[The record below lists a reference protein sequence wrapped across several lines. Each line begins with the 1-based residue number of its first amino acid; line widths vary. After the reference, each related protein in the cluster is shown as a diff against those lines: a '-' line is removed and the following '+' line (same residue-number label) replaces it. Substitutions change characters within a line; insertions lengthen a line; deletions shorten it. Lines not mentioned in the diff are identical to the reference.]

1 MLQENLM
8 NLMRQVSTPST
19 GGGCCCHGN
28 ACEGLECL
36 CRPRYFAG
44 QLLTDE
50 DLNRLDHYI
59 VAKDRLHNRYL
70 HGTGVVCGLEVVCQP
85 CDNDITVRSGY
96 ALGPCGEDI
105 VVCHDT
111 TVSVTDLLKEFRAQ
125 KTKNPCD
132 PYGGRPSTDCDAA
145 EQEWI
150 LAVCYQEKPSR
161 GVTSLRQP
169 KKTSCGCGCGGS
181 SSGGGCGCGGSSK
194 HSATATT
201 TSNGSCGCAT
211 RTSTPAQCQP
221 TLTCEGYTFKLIK
234 PKKEPSRDTTALT
247 ELLSRS
253 ELARKVFAC
262 LMSLVTQISQLPAS
276 PTPQQLSD
284 LCCRLKGEL
293 QEILDTGNVHD
304 CLLGQRLFDIV
315 CPNVNDPQF
324 SQKVANAITALLQI
338 AIELFKSCVCSA
350 MLPPCSV
357 GSPDDCVPLA
367 TLTIRASDQKVVYIC
382 NWSARKFAVTMPML
396 GYWLDWIPVFDNL
409 RKSIVKLCCTRTR
422 TPRFQVNDKLHV
434 EMAPQAGFA
443 AMNVEGAVGQPPN
456 EVPVEEE
463 NATAFKNLTVQYAR
477 RTNPLSGLEATVLAG
492 LGLKDTN
499 EQPIASETEIMN
511 PFAALALTHL
521 AGPAGQAVVP
531 DQISAALGN
540 LLGRDAGSPQTPA
553 PSVNEDRMAKLEA
566 AVADLQK
573 TVATQ
578 RQTIATLRK
587 GKGNG

>member
-1 MLQENLM
+1 MLQESLM
-8 NLMRQVSTPST
+8 NLMRDAAAPSKGT
-19 GGGCCCHGN
+19 GCCCGGN

-59 VAKDRLHNRYL
+59 VAKDRLHNRHL

-85 CDNDITVRSGY
+85 CEDDITVRAGY

-111 TVSVTDLLKEFRAQ
+111 AVSVVDLLKESRAQ
-125 KTKNPCD
+125 RTKDPCD
-132 PYGGRPSTDCDAA
+132 PFGGRPSADCDAA

-169 KKTSCGCGCGGS
+169 KKAACGCGGS
-181 SSGGGCGCGGSSK
+181 KSGA
-194 HSATATT
+194 ATA
-201 TSNGSCGCAT
+201 SGGSCGCGT
-211 RTSTPAQCQP
+211 RTATPAQCRP
-221 TLTCEGYTFKLIK
+221 TLTCEGYAFKLIK
-234 PKKEPSRDTTALT
+234 PPKEPSRDPSALT
-247 ELLSRS
+247 ELFSRS

-262 LMSLVTQISQLPAS
+262 LMGLAAGISGFPAQ
-276 PTPQQLSD
+276 PTPTQLSD

-293 QEILDTGNVHD
+293 RDILDTGNVHD

-315 CPNVNDPQF
+315 CPNANDPLF
-324 SQKVANAITALLQI
+324 PGKIANAITALLQI
-338 AIELFKSCVCSA
+338 AVELFKGCVCSA

-367 TLTIRASDQKVVYIC
+367 TLTVRTSDQKVVYIC
-382 NWSARKFAVTMPML
+382 NWSARKFAVTTPML

-409 RKSIVKLCCTRTR
+409 RHSIVNLCCTRTR
-422 TPRFQVNDKLHV
+422 TPRFQVNDRLRV
-434 EMAPQAGFA
+434 ETNPQAGVA
-443 AMNVEGAVGQPPN
+443 EANAEGAVGQPPKDG
-456 EVPVEEE
+456 PVEET
-463 NATAFKNLTVQYAR
+463 NATAFKNLTAQYAR
-477 RTNPLSGLEATVLAG
+477 HTNPLSGLEATVLAG
-492 LGLKDTN
+492 LGLKGANDG
-499 EQPIASETEIMN
+499 PIASQNEVLN

-521 AGPAGQAVVP
+521 VGPAGGSVVP
-531 DQISAALGN
+531 DRITAALAG
-540 LLGRDAGSPQTPA
+540 LIARDDPSNSTRG
-553 PSVNEDRMAKLEA
+553 PSVEEDRMARLEA

-573 TVATQ
+573 TVASQ
-578 RQTIATLRK
+578 RQTIANLRK